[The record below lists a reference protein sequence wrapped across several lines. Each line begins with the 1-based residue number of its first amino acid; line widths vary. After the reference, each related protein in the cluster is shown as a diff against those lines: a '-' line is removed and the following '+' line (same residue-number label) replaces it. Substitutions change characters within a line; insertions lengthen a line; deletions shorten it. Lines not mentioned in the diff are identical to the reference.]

1 MSDYLIQRGL
11 FWCFFRRVPAEF
23 ADVDRRTIVMKSTKV
38 RVADDP
44 ERQRARRIA
53 DRLNTALEGYWRDL
67 AQGQAAGARQRF
79 REATARARRLGF
91 DYQTTAELAAGPL
104 GEILRRVETLEAR
117 GLIPPTPTPDS
128 IAATEAVL
136 GTATQARIMV
146 SGLFDEYK
154 TYMRAEIQ
162 KFPRERLRIWTN
174 EHKAAA
180 ANFLLV
186 LGADKPLAAVTRS
199 DANAFRNWWGDRIA
213 DEGLKASSAN
223 IQLGKVSVM
232 LEKVAR
238 AHDIDVAPVFH
249 KMRFADDSEQGVPF
263 ATTFLRD
270 RLLAPGALD
279 GLNAEARRV
288 MLVML
293 ETGLRPSEICGLDAT
308 SIVLDGPIPHL
319 AIVPNEHRRLKTKK
333 ARRLMPLVG
342 VALKAMQAQPK
353 GFPKYAGKAPSMS
366 AVINQYLRANGLMP
380 SEDHTLYSLRHSFK
394 DRLRA
399 IEPPGELL
407 DELMGHSNGKPDYGA
422 GHTLEQKRKWLQR
435 IALPVPASV

>member
-1 MSDYLIQRGL
+1 MSDYLIQRGR
-11 FWCFFRRVPAEF
+11 FWTFFRRTPTEY
-23 ADVDRRTIVMKSTKV
+23 ADIEPRQFVAKSTKI

-44 ERQRARRIA
+44 DRQRARRVA

-79 REATARARRLGF
+79 REAVTRARRLGF
-91 DYQTTAELAAGPL
+91 DYRPMGEMIADGATLELV
-104 GEILRRVETLEAR
+104 RRIEALEAR
-117 GLIPPTPTPDS
+117 GLLTDKPSLD
-128 IAATEAVL
+128 AVL
-136 GTATQARIMV
+136 GTATEALIMV
-146 SGLFDEYK
+146 SGLFDEYH
-154 TYMRAEIQ
+154 THMRAELA

-174 EHKAAA
+174 AHKAAV
-180 ANFLLV
+180 ANFVMV

-199 DANAFRNWWGDRIA
+199 DANAFRRWWGDRIA

-223 IQLGKVSVM
+223 IQIGQVSVM

-238 AHDIDVAPVFH
+238 AHDLDVAPVFA

-263 ATTFLRD
+263 PTAFLRD
-270 RLLAPGALD
+270 HLLAPGALD

-288 MLVML
+288 IYCMV
-293 ETGLRPSEICGLDAT
+293 ETGLRPSEICGLEAKSIKLDA
-308 SIVLDGPIPHL
+308 DIPHVEL
-319 AIVPNEHRRLKTKK
+319 VPNEHRRLKTKK

-366 AVINQYLRANGLMP
+366 AIINQFLRANKLVP
-380 SEDHTLYSLRHSFK
+380 SEEHTLYSLRHSFK

-399 IEPPGELL
+399 VEAPGELV
-407 DELMGHSNGKPDYGA
+407 DMLMGHSNGGPAYGA
-422 GHTLEQKRKWLQR
+422 GYMLDQKAKWLQR
-435 IALPVPASV
+435 IALPVSPRLSV